1 MAEHASAHPR
11 GTFAFGRTLAMGTC
25 RWAPSKR
32 LWPESLAGRALRVAA
47 AGQLGALAAF
57 QLLPGQTLPPVLLIL
72 SGLALVLLALNVHL
86 TPARSLGRSLL
97 TPVAVPSTHP
107 PQTIAFDAV
116 TPFTKQAFALD
127 EQAQRLAEIA
137 GSTTRAGRA
146 PSLKTRA
153 WADLMAQVSH
163 EIRTPLNAVIGFSDV
178 MTAEI
183 FGPVGHPR
191 YREYVD
197 HIRESGRALLKSA
210 EDTLALT
217 QLLAEPG
224 APAQA
229 PIALDLRGVLSES
242 WSYHAGAARLRS
254 VTLALDIEPCIEL
267 LGDRRLINP
276 IFLNLFAEAI
286 ARAGDGARVTL
297 SAHADGD
304 LAAIEIALDRAQSL
318 RAPGEA
324 SLPLSLARAL
334 LELQDAF
341 LVELPAGPGTWK
353 AATMM
358 ARATQQD
365 FFADRRAAALETAY
379 VS

>member
-1 MAEHASAHPR
+1 
-11 GTFAFGRTLAMGTC
+11 
-25 RWAPSKR
+25 
-32 LWPESLAGRALRVAA
+32 
-47 AGQLGALAAF
+47 
-57 QLLPGQTLPPVLLIL
+57 
-72 SGLALVLLALNVHL
+72 
-86 TPARSLGRSLL
+86 
-97 TPVAVPSTHP
+97 
-107 PQTIAFDAV
+107 
-116 TPFTKQAFALD
+116 
-127 EQAQRLAEIA
+127 
-137 GSTTRAGRA
+137 
-146 PSLKTRA
+146 
-153 WADLMAQVSH
+153 MAQVSH

-334 LELQDAF
+334 RELQDAF
-341 LVELPAGPGTWK
+341 LVELPAGPGAWK

-379 VS
+379 AS